1 MRYEN
6 ISFPEALRRLA
17 EKANILLPS
26 PSGKSREGSSDNEK
40 IFEIYQQAADFYHRQ
55 FLHPQGGKMAR
66 EYWKKRG
73 FGDALAS
80 EFKIGW
86 SPAGWSNLLEHLLSK
101 GFPES
106 LLLKTGLI
114 QKSERGKIYDVF
126 RERLLFPIHNLQG
139 KIVAFGGRIIQ
150 ESTGPKYLN
159 SPENPIFR
167 KRRELFGLYFSKRF
181 IDRDIR
187 KIIVAEGYLDYL
199 RLYEKGFKTAVATL
213 GTALTEEHVQV
224 LKRFADE
231 AVVVYDGDQAGEAA
245 TLRGLEVFLE
255 QDMSVKIVRLPQG
268 FDPDDFLHQQ
278 GAEAFQK
285 LLTDAT
291 DFYDFQYQILSQRYN
306 PKDPSGLLRLTGAVL
321 ETFSKIKNPIILDHY
336 MKRFSSAVRV
346 DEQSLRLE
354 LSKLKKKDNERARP
368 AFAGNR
374 PVLPAAASISQ
385 EELLLLA
392 LMVEAP
398 AMREMIRTDLTEAE
412 FDFPSAKTLFRLIC
426 EIYDQR
432 SGFNWG
438 DVLSK
443 IEDQELKQK
452 LISAAQIQGDGPVS
466 ERVYWDCKR
475 KLRFR
480 KIDRR
485 LRELDD
491 LIGLEDKDK
500 ESALLREYLQ
510 EYHALSR
517 EVQELKS
524 RKASTL

>member
-1 MRYEN
+1 M
-6 ISFPEALRRLA
+6 
-17 EKANILLPS
+17 
-26 PSGKSREGSSDNEK
+26 
-40 IFEIYQQAADFYHRQ
+40 
-55 FLHPQGGKMAR
+55 
-66 EYWKKRG
+66 
-73 FGDALAS
+73 
-80 EFKIGW
+80 
-86 SPAGWSNLLEHLLSK
+86 
-101 GFPES
+101 
-106 LLLKTGLI
+106 
-114 QKSERGKIYDVF
+114 
-126 RERLLFPIHNLQG
+126 
-139 KIVAFGGRIIQ
+139 
-150 ESTGPKYLN
+150 
-159 SPENPIFR
+159 
-167 KRRELFGLYFSKRF
+167 
-181 IDRDIR
+181 
-187 KIIVAEGYLDYL
+187 
-199 RLYEKGFKTAVATL
+199 
-213 GTALTEEHVQV
+213 
-224 LKRFADE
+224 
-231 AVVVYDGDQAGEAA
+231 
-245 TLRGLEVFLE
+245 E
-255 QDMSVKIVRLPQG
+255 QDMNVKIVRLPQG
-268 FDPDDFLHQQ
+268 HDPDDFLHQQ

-321 ETFSKIKNPIILDHY
+321 ETFSKIKNPILLDHY

-368 AFAGNR
+368 ASAGSR

-385 EELLLLA
+385 DELLLLA

-398 AMREMIRTDLTEAE
+398 AMRETIRTDFAEGE

-432 SGFNWG
+432 SGFNWA

-491 LIGLEDKDK
+491 LIRLEDKDK

-510 EYHALSR
+510 EYRALSK